1 MPIASIKSI
10 LKVFT
15 LRLVSYTL
23 SPIFDI
29 NSDLFK
35 CLTTCN
41 TLITN
46 TLRFFLSRY
55 SVQRCSLSVWW
66 PSRTSGTWTPAR
78 AWFRS
83 VWVCPCLWLAW
94 PTTLTVGTPSTL
106 LVTWV
111 PGCLP
116 SPQGGATV
124 PLRKSTSRDWNSFYI
139 VLTNHLHCFHFYQ
152 KSFFF
157 FLNVYVVPIV
167 MNLKWNTSSN
177 MHWLIMQKNEHN
189 IHVCTHI
196 HQSSTF

>member
-1 MPIASIKSI
+1 MLSDG
-10 LKVFT
+10 
-15 LRLVSYTL
+15 YTL
-23 SPIFDI
+23 SPIFNI

-35 CLTTCN
+35 SLTTCN
-41 TLITN
+41 TLIIN

-83 VWVCPCLWLAW
+83 VWVWPCLWLAW

-106 LVTWV
+106 PVTWV

-139 VLTNHLHCFHFYQ
+139 VLTNHLHFTCCFHFNT
-152 KSFFF
+152 KSIVFIFISVWIIMK
-157 FLNVYVVPIV
+157 LNWYLTATLI
-167 MNLKWNTSSN
+167 NNTEKWVSY
-177 MHWLIMQKNEHN
+177 IY
-189 IHVCTHI
+189 IHI
-196 HQSSTF
+196 HQTSAF